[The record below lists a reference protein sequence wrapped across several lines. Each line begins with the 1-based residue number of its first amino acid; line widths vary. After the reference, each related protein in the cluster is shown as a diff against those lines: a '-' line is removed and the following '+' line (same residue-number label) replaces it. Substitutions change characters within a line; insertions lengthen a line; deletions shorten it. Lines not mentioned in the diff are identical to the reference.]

1 MKSPAENQ
9 TNKTRGYLS
18 SCSGCLVSAL
28 LFPFFMT
35 LSGWLAFALGPM
47 GCAYPSK
54 CSQSQENAKGI
65 LSMVILFGG
74 GFGIPIGTGI
84 LVGKV
89 VQNGV
94 RNRAK

>member
-1 MKSPAENQ
+1 MKSPAKNQ
-9 TNKTRGYLS
+9 PNETTGCLS
-18 SCSGCLVSAL
+18 SSAGCLVSAL
-28 LFPFFMT
+28 LFPFLMT
-35 LSGWLAFALGPM
+35 LSGWVAFAVGPM
-47 GCAYPSK
+47 GCAHPSK

-65 LSMVILFGG
+65 LSIVILVGG

-94 RNRAK
+94 RTRAK

>member
-9 TNKTRGYLS
+9 TNETRGYLS

-65 LSMVILFGG
+65 LSIVILVGG

-89 VQNGV
+89 VQSGV

>member
-1 MKSPAENQ
+1 
-9 TNKTRGYLS
+9 
-18 SCSGCLVSAL
+18 
-28 LFPFFMT
+28 
-35 LSGWLAFALGPM
+35 M

-84 LVGKV
+84 LVSKV
-89 VQNGV
+89 IQNVV

>member
-1 MKSPAENQ
+1 
-9 TNKTRGYLS
+9 
-18 SCSGCLVSAL
+18 
-28 LFPFFMT
+28 MT
-35 LSGWLAFALGPM
+35 LSGWVAFALGPI

-54 CSQSQENAKGI
+54 CSQPQEYAKGI
-65 LSMVILFGG
+65 LSIVILVGG

>member
-9 TNKTRGYLS
+9 TNETRGYLS

-35 LSGWLAFALGPM
+35 ISGWVAFAVGPM
-47 GCAYPSK
+47 GCAHPSR
-54 CSQSQENAKGI
+54 CSQSQEYAKGI
-65 LSMVILFGG
+65 LSMVIVVGG

-84 LVGKV
+84 LVSKV
-89 VQNGV
+89 IQNVV